1 MARSSSQTG
10 PFSPWPLTPSVPR
23 CFRDH
28 PITAAL
34 IVLLIGWSAASL
46 LFSGRWLAP
55 RFSNQGSLLFFVRQS
70 RLIQSFD
77 VDSAKAPPDVWLKR
91 LGSSAAA
98 QRWQSSDGQR
108 WWMVWL
114 QDGAP
119 LLVLTS
125 TEDSEPS
132 RVSSSFPDVELLFA
146 DELHRKSFFSSLPS
160 RPSTPSSVENQ
171 CIDRLS
177 QSTAVAWNPSGLSSI
192 AGPLA
197 FALHSASY
205 GCLTLTLDDRRT
217 LMFDGA
223 VSSRPLSSAPLFS
236 AQRSLRRS
244 PDTESVFK
252 TSVDSSPTNNR
263 LALHWQG
270 ASTKPLFGSLLQ
282 RRLIA
287 DEIEKTYGLSPQFQA
302 HWLGAPVDLQVRTR
316 NDGPFK
322 ASIQLSLAFPAGQAE
337 TLNKG
342 LASLSSSLEQRGLRP
357 QVSQSKAGTNRNQSR
372 DQSTVLTWKDS
383 QQNIL
388 GSWSLVSPTP
398 DQISL
403 RLSLGGPSDSVLLPV
418 TLKPA
423 SGLRVRFDA
432 QQLGRLGWLKSTWPT
447 LVRQAGQ
454 GELLLNPM
462 VGNRSGQAESWY
474 WLKGQLSL
482 R

>member
-1 MARSSSQTG
+1 MD
-10 PFSPWPLTPSVPR
+10 SVG
-23 CFRDH
+23 
-28 PITAAL
+28 
-34 IVLLIGWSAASL
+34 GWC
-46 LFSGRWLAP
+46 GCRT
-55 RFSNQGSLLFFVRQS
+55 VR
-70 RLIQSFD
+70 
-77 VDSAKAPPDVWLKR
+77 
-91 LGSSAAA
+91 
-98 QRWQSSDGQR
+98 
-108 WWMVWL
+108 
-114 QDGAP
+114 P
-119 LLVLTS
+119 LLVLPL
-125 TEDSEPS
+125 TEASEPS

-223 VSSRPLSSAPLFS
+223 VSSRPLSSAQWS
-236 AQRSLRRS
+236 VRRS
-244 PDTESVFK
+244 PDTESAFK
-252 TSVDSSPTNNR
+252 RFVDSSPTNNR

-287 DEIEKTYGLSPQFQA
+287 DEIEKTYGLSPKFQA

-342 LASLSSSLEQRGLRP
+342 LASLSSSLEQRGLRA

-372 DQSTVLTWKDS
+372 DQSTVLIWKDS

-403 RLSLGGPSDSVLLPV
+403 RLSLGGPSDSVLPPV
-418 TLKPA
+418 TLKPD
-423 SGLRVRFDA
+423 SGLRVRFDV
-432 QQLGRLGWLKSTWPT
+432 QQLGGLGWLKSTWPT
-447 LVRQAGQ
+447 LVREAGQ
-454 GELLLNPM
+454 GEILLNPM
-462 VGNRSGQAESWY
+462 MGNRSGQAETWY

>member
-1 MARSSSQTG
+1 M
-10 PFSPWPLTPSVPR
+10 
-23 CFRDH
+23 
-28 PITAAL
+28 TAAL

-46 LFSGRWLAP
+46 LISGRSLAP

-119 LLVLTS
+119 LLVLPS
-125 TEDSEPS
+125 TEASEPS
-132 RVSSSFPDVELLFA
+132 RVSSMFPDVELLFA
-146 DELHRKSFFSSLPS
+146 DELHRKSFFASLPS

-217 LMFDGA
+217 LMFDGS
-223 VSSRPLSSAPLFS
+223 VSSRPLSSAPLSSAPLFS
-236 AQRSLRRS
+236 AQRSVRRP
-244 PDTESVFK
+244 PDTESAFK
-252 TSVDSSPTNNR
+252 TFVDSSPTNNR

-270 ASTKPLFGSLLQ
+270 ASTQPLVGSLLQ

-287 DEIEKTYGLSPQFQA
+287 DEIEKTYGLTPKFQA
-302 HWLGAPVDLQVRTR
+302 QWLEAPVDLQVRTR

-322 ASIQLSLAFPAGQAE
+322 ALIQLSLAFPAKQAE

-342 LASLSSSLEQRGLRP
+342 LESLSSSLEQRGLRP
-357 QVSQSKAGTNRNQSR
+357 QVSQSKAGTNR
-372 DQSTVLTWKDS
+372 DQSTDQSRVLIWKDS

-403 RLSLGGPSDSVLLPV
+403 RLSLGGPSDSVLPPV
-418 TLKPA
+418 TLKPD
-423 SGLRVRFDA
+423 SGLRVRFDV
-432 QQLGRLGWLKSTWPT
+432 QQLGGLGWLKSTWPT
-447 LVRQAGQ
+447 LVKEAGQ
-454 GELLLNPM
+454 GEILLNPM
-462 VGNRSGQAESWY
+462 MGNRSGQAETWY

>member
-1 MARSSSQTG
+1 M
-10 PFSPWPLTPSVPR
+10 
-23 CFRDH
+23 
-28 PITAAL
+28 
-34 IVLLIGWSAASL
+34 
-46 LFSGRWLAP
+46 LA
-55 RFSNQGSLLFFVRQS
+55 
-70 RLIQSFD
+70 
-77 VDSAKAPPDVWLKR
+77 
-91 LGSSAAA
+91 
-98 QRWQSSDGQR
+98 
-108 WWMVWL
+108 
-114 QDGAP
+114 
-119 LLVLTS
+119 S
-125 TEDSEPS
+125 TEASEPS

-146 DELHRKSFFSSLPS
+146 DELHRKSFFASLPS

-177 QSTAVAWNPSGLSSI
+177 QSTALAWNPSGLSSI

-223 VSSRPLSSAPLFS
+223 VSSRPLSS

-287 DEIEKTYGLSPQFQA
+287 DEIEKTYGLSPKFQA

-342 LASLSSSLEQRGLRP
+342 LAPLSSSLEQRGLRP
-357 QVSQSKAGTNRNQSR
+357 
-372 DQSTVLTWKDS
+372 
-383 QQNIL
+383 
-388 GSWSLVSPTP
+388 
-398 DQISL
+398 
-403 RLSLGGPSDSVLLPV
+403 
-418 TLKPA
+418 
-423 SGLRVRFDA
+423 
-432 QQLGRLGWLKSTWPT
+432 
-447 LVRQAGQ
+447 
-454 GELLLNPM
+454 
-462 VGNRSGQAESWY
+462 
-474 WLKGQLSL
+474 
-482 R
+482 

>member
-10 PFSPWPLTPSVPR
+10 PFSPWPLTPSVLR
-23 CFRDH
+23 FRDH

-34 IVLLIGWSAASL
+34 IILLIGWSAASL
-46 LFSGRWLAP
+46 LISGRWLAP

-119 LLVLTS
+119 LLVLAS
-125 TEDSEPS
+125 TEANEPS

-302 HWLGAPVDLQVRTR
+302 HWLRAPVDLQVRTR

-357 QVSQSKAGTNRNQSR
+357 QVSQSKAGTNRNQSG
-372 DQSTVLTWKDS
+372 DQSTVLIWKDS

-388 GSWSLVSPTP
+388 GSWSLISPTP

-403 RLSLGGPSDSVLLPV
+403 RLSLGGPSDSVLPPV
-418 TLKPA
+418 TLKPD
-423 SGLRVRFDA
+423 SDLRVRFDV

-447 LVRQAGQ
+447 LVREAGH
-454 GELLLNPM
+454 GEILLNPM
-462 VGNRSGQAESWY
+462 VGNKSGQAESWY